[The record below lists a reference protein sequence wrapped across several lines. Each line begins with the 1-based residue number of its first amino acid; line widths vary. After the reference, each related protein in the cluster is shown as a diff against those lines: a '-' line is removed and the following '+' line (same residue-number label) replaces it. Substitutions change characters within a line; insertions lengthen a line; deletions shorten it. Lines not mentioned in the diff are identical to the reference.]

1 MANEA
6 AIQPVVVGIDG
17 SEAAV
22 TAALW
27 AVDEAVDRDVPLR
40 LVYAT
45 GATSQPCQ
53 APYFANDIA
62 VEYGE
67 TCLRAASSI
76 VAATGKTVKTET
88 EILWGEVEPRLIAES
103 RSAAMLCVGSVG
115 IDWFAGRVLGSTA
128 AAMSESARCPVAV
141 VRYPRTLHPGKQ
153 TPWIVVGVD
162 DRDGADELM
171 GVAVDEA
178 RLRGAAVL
186 AVTTQSCPRS
196 DPASADLDLR
206 LQVWRQ
212 SHQDVRIH
220 QVATDSG
227 LSEFLVTNKAHF
239 VEVVVLPAD
248 DADQVPAIIGSH
260 CRPQVP
266 YGECSVMVVH

>member
-1 MANEA
+1 M
-6 AIQPVVVGIDG
+6 VVGIDG

-53 APYFANDIA
+53 APYFVTDVA

-67 TCLRAASSI
+67 TCLRAASSM

-88 EILWGEVEPRLIAES
+88 DILWGEVESRLIAES

-128 AAMSESARCPVAV
+128 TAMTENAECPVVV
-141 VRYPRTLHPGKQ
+141 VRYPRKVHTRKH
-153 TPWIVVGVD
+153 TPWVVVSVD
-162 DRDGADELM
+162 DRDGTDELM

-186 AVTTQSCPRS
+186 AVATWGCLRS
-196 DPASADLDLR
+196 DRSSADLDR
-206 LQVWRQ
+206 RVQRWRDA
-212 SHQDVRIH
+212 HEDLHIH
-220 QVATDSG
+220 QVATASG
-227 LSEFLVTNKAHF
+227 LPEFLVMNKAHF
-239 VEVVVLPAD
+239 VELVVLPAD
-248 DADQVPAIIGSH
+248 DADQVRAIIGSH
-260 CRPQVP
+260 CQPLVP
-266 YGECSVMVVH
+266 YGECSVMVVR